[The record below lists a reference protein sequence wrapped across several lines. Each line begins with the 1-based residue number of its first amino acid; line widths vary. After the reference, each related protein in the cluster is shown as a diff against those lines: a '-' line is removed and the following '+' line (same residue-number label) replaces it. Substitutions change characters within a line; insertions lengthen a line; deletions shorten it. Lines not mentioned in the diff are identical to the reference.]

1 MHIVCAASMTSGEA
15 AFRTLGDVSIV
26 PEKEFTADRIRDA
39 DALAI
44 RSKVRV
50 TKALLDGTRVS
61 FVGTATAGADHM
73 DLDYLQHRGIAWC
86 ASPGCNANSVAEYIV
101 AALLCLAVR
110 HEFTLQG
117 LRVAIVGVGHVG
129 RQVREKLSALGMI
142 PLLNDPPLFDST
154 GDASYRPLDEILP
167 QADVVTLHVPLVEQ
181 GLHPTRSLAG
191 PDFFRKLKPGCIFIN
206 ASRGEV
212 ADSAAILEALDDGR
226 IRHAVLDV
234 FENEPECLKE
244 LLARADIITPHIA
257 GHSFE
262 GKLNGTAM
270 VYEQLCNFLEVPP
283 AWTPHIEHPP
293 EALHVDAGDSE
304 EDILWDVVRRV
315 YDIEADDAALR
326 QGVAREAAER
336 GRLFEK
342 LRGNYPIRHEF
353 KRVPL
358 LIAPAYR
365 RAGARLSALG
375 FKIRG

>member
-15 AFRTLGDVSIV
+15 AFRTLGDVLILS
-26 PEKEFTADRIRDA
+26 EKEFTADRIREA

-50 TKALLDGTRVS
+50 ARELLDGTRVS

-73 DLDYLQHRGIAWC
+73 DLDYLEQRGIAWC

-110 HEFTLQG
+110 HGFALPG
-117 LRVAIVGVGHVG
+117 LHVAIVGVGHVG
-129 RQVREKLSALGMI
+129 RQVRDKLSALGII
-142 PLLNDPPLFDST
+142 PMLNDPPLYDST
-154 GDASYRPLDEILP
+154 GDSAYRSLDEILP
-167 QADVVTLHVPLVEQ
+167 LADIVTLHVPLAEH
-181 GLHPTRSLAG
+181 GPHPTRFLAG

-212 ADSAAILEALDDGR
+212 ADTAAILEALDEGR

-234 FENEPECLKE
+234 FENEPECPKE

-270 VYEQLCNFLEVPP
+270 VYAQLCNFLEVPP

-293 EALHVDAGDSE
+293 VALHVDAGDSE
-304 EDILWDVVRRV
+304 EEILWDVVRRV

-326 QGVAREAAER
+326 QGIAWEATER

-342 LRGNYPIRHEF
+342 LRGNYPVRHEF

-358 LIAPAYR
+358 RIAPAFR
-365 RAGARLSALG
+365 KAQARLSALG
-375 FKIRG
+375 FNIPG